1 MRIIRAADCRRM
13 PWKNGGGETVEI
25 AISPEGA
32 GLDDFDWRLSMARVE
47 GDGPFSLF
55 TGVDRTLAVLEGE
68 GLALAVGR
76 QDPVRLTDCSAP
88 FSFPADMETSSSLI
102 AGPITDLNMMT
113 RRGRVV
119 HSMRRLTVNGT
130 FDVTS
135 TAREL
140 LLFCRSGNFGI
151 EVAGNLVLGPHD
163 TLHMRA
169 VPAILHLRASR
180 PAEFLLIET
189 MAAAA
194 TE

>member
-25 AISPEGA
+25 AIAPEGA
-32 GLDDFDWRLSMARVE
+32 GIDDFDWRLSMARVE
-47 GDGPFSLF
+47 TDGPFSLF
-55 TGVDRTLAVLEGE
+55 AGVDRTLAVLEGE
-68 GLALAVGR
+68 GIFLNVDGHN
-76 QDPVRLTDCSAP
+76 PFELTRSTAP
-88 FSFPADMETSSSLI
+88 LSFAADAPTRAALI
-102 AGPITDLNMMT
+102 AGQITDLNMMT
-113 RRGRVV
+113 RRGRVI

-130 FDVTS
+130 FGVAS

-140 LLFCRSGNFGI
+140 LLFCRSGSVRV
-151 EVAGNLVLGPHD
+151 EAAGNLILGPYD

-169 VPAILHLRASR
+169 VPATLPLRANR
-180 PAEFLLIET
+180 PAELFLVEI

>member
-13 PWKNGGGETVEI
+13 PWKNGGGETLEI

-55 TGVDRTLAVLEGE
+55 TGVDRTLAILEGE
-68 GLALAVGR
+68 GLVLAVGR
-76 QDPVRLTDCSAP
+76 QKPVLLTDRSAP
-88 FSFPADMETSSSLI
+88 FPFPADEETSSSLV

-113 RRGRVV
+113 RRGKVV

-130 FDVTS
+130 FDVAS

-140 LLFCRSGNFGI
+140 LLFCRSGNVRV
-151 EVAGNLVLGPHD
+151 EAAENLILGPYD

-169 VPAILHLRASR
+169 VPATLPLRAGR
-180 PAEFLLIET
+180 PADLFLIEI